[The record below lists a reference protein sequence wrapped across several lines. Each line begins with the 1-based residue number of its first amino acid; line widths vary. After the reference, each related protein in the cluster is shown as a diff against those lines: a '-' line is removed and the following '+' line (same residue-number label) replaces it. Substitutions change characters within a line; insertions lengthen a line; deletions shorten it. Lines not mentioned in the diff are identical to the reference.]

1 MTGRKGY
8 CVDTVEIIVIP
19 VVQFAINYWFRR
31 RTFYIHALCF
41 NHFLLVYFLGPVY
54 DVEECP
60 IDQQHLLK
68 IVEENLERQEA
79 QEPSRVSNCI
89 DKTAPVPKKKPYFR
103 KHHVFHVLTVAICI
117 IQ

>member
-41 NHFLLVYFLGPVY
+41 KHFLLVYFLGPVY

-79 QEPSRVSNCI
+79 QEPSRVSN
-89 DKTAPVPKKKPYFR
+89 
-103 KHHVFHVLTVAICI
+103 
-117 IQ
+117 